1 MLRRE
6 GDALDYRI
14 LGPLEVFDDGEAID
28 IGTPQQRA
36 LLANLLLQANRVVAT
51 EQILEGLWPS
61 DPVGKEATL
70 WVYISRL
77 RSILDPDR
85 EGHRKSS
92 VLVTHDHG
100 YSLVV
105 GPDEVDAHRFEELA
119 QQGSELLRDDP
130 AAAADVLRSAL
141 SLWRGA
147 ALEDFTYDDFAQFD
161 ASRLED
167 LRLTALEDRLEADIR
182 GGNHR
187 KAVGELD
194 QLVTKHPHRERFVG
208 QQMIALYRS
217 GRPADA
223 LRSME
228 RHCKTIGEE
237 LGIEPS
243 PELRR
248 IEEQVLLHDQ
258 RLAEPPSGREGLVS
272 DVNPF
277 IGLHAFTEDDADRFF
292 GRDPLVEELVDRI
305 TAGHRLLALVGAS
318 GSGKSSVLH
327 AGLVP
332 AVRRGLAG
340 EDHNWLIATMVPGSH
355 PFREAEAALAGAAP
369 DSSGE
374 FVELLGDSE
383 DGLLRASI
391 GLLADSERLLLVID
405 QFEELFTLGTLRVE
419 RDCFVRNL
427 EVVLDD
433 PSGRVVVALG
443 LRADFYG
450 HPLEY
455 AAFAQMLADGI
466 ANVVPLTTDELAS
479 AAEKPAAH
487 AGTTLERPLLV
498 QLLSDVAGEA
508 GGLPLF
514 QYTLTELFDQREGA
528 ILTLDAYEDMGG
540 VSGAIARRAEDLFL
554 ALDVD
559 ERDAVKQLF
568 LRLVTT
574 TEHGAWGRRRV
585 SAGEITT
592 ISSDLV
598 PLQTVVERF
607 ASHRLLTLDLDPVSG
622 SPAVE
627 VAHEALL
634 HQWPRLR
641 RWIEAG
647 QKDVLAHARL
657 EIALREWEASGG
669 QTDYLLSGRRLT
681 DYEGWAALSTLRL
694 SRIEERFLEESIHQ
708 REAERVAE
716 QERLAREVKL
726 DLTAKRRLWALA
738 ALGLPVIA
746 GLAASVLFIS
756 SSAAPTIA
764 VVHGAAGDLGISD
777 MMIAGVGDVERA
789 RDIEVDLVEPLVD
802 AEEDLRRLAEAG
814 TDLIIV
820 TSEFDVEVDAIAQ
833 DYPDVHWVA
842 IDPAAVH
849 LDQTNVSEM
858 HFEVEDSAFMAGA
871 AAALSTGSGKVGFI
885 GGYQTFR
892 SERSR
897 NGFERGAFWINPEIE
912 VVSMFLGPVVDPGI
926 RAELSDDLAYDLA
939 RSMYASGVDL
949 IFHDTGSAGTGVIE
963 AAVDWSGTNDQVWT
977 IGSDADEYL
986 TLPATTRG
994 VVLSSTIKRFDTAVE
1009 LAIDGFLDSDL
1020 PAGDT
1025 LLGLADNGVGL
1036 SRSGGQLAAID
1047 GLLTNLEGDLEF
1059 EHITVSPHA
1068 ARPPVWQRPADVSI
1082 ELSQMNGVCT
1092 IDRITIAGVAMPNG
1106 DIGEVLPVT
1115 RDSVVEIHLS
1125 NEGSDIAGLV
1135 LSTIPVGT
1143 TVADLTEEA
1152 RSAAGPAES
1161 LERIQALTTAQLGGR
1176 TAVAAV
1182 VSESPLAINCVRG
1195 VPSLDSTYSYP
1206 LIVIPS

>member
-1 MLRRE
+1 M
-6 GDALDYRI
+6 DYRI
-14 LGPLEVFDDGEAID
+14 LGPLEVLDDGEAID

-51 EQILEGLWPS
+51 ERILEGLWPR
-61 DPVGKEATL
+61 DPAGKEATL

-85 EGHRKSS
+85 EGDRKSS

-105 GPDEVDAHRFEELA
+105 GPDEIDAHRFEELA
-119 QQGSELLRDDP
+119 QQGSDLLREDP

-141 SLWRGA
+141 DLWRGE
-147 ALEDFTYDDFAQFD
+147 ALEDFAYDDFAQFD
-161 ASRLED
+161 VARLED
-167 LRLTALEDRLEADIR
+167 LRLTALEDRIEADIR

-187 KAVGELD
+187 TAVGELD
-194 QLVTKHPHRERFVG
+194 QLVIEHPHRERFVG

-223 LRSME
+223 LRTME
-228 RHCKTIGEE
+228 RHRKAIGEE

-248 IEEQVLLHDQ
+248 IEEQVLLHDRRMAAPLSDGQ
-258 RLAEPPSGREGLVS
+258 GLVNE
-272 DVNPF
+272 VNPF
-277 IGLHAFTEDDADRFF
+277 IGLHAFTEGDLDRFF
-292 GRDPLVEELVDRI
+292 GRDRLVEDLVCRI
-305 TAGHRLLALVGAS
+305 AAGHRLLALVGAS

-332 AVRRGLAG
+332 AVRRGHAG
-340 EDHNWLIATMVPGSH
+340 ESHDWLIAKMVPGSR
-355 PFREAEAALAGAAP
+355 PFRETEAALAGAAP
-369 DSSGE
+369 DPPDDLGD
-374 FVELLGDSE
+374 LLGDPE
-383 DGLLRASI
+383 DGLLRASMR
-391 GLLADSERLLLVID
+391 LLAGSQRLLLVID
-405 QFEELFTLGTLRVE
+405 QFEELFTLGTPQLE
-419 RDCFVRNL
+419 RNRFIRNL

-455 AAFAQMLADGI
+455 PTFAQMLADGI
-466 ANVVPLTTDELAS
+466 ANVVPLTPEELELA
-479 AAEKPAAH
+479 AERPAAD

-498 QLLSDVAGEA
+498 QLLSDVAGQA

-514 QYTLTELFDQREGA
+514 QYTLTELFDRREGA
-528 ILTLDAYEDMGG
+528 ILTLDAYEEMGG
-540 VSGAIARRAEDLFL
+540 VTGAIARRAEDLFL

-574 TEHGAWGRRRV
+574 AEHGAWGRRRV
-585 SAGEITT
+585 SAGEMTT

-607 ASHRLLTLDLDPVSG
+607 ASHRLLTLDRDPVSG

-627 VAHEALL
+627 LAHEALL
-634 HQWPRLR
+634 QQWPRLR
-641 RWIEAG
+641 RWIDAG

-657 EIALREWEASGG
+657 DIALREWEASGG
-669 QTDYLLSGRRLT
+669 QGDYLLSGQRLT
-681 DYEGWAALSTLRL
+681 DYEEWAALSTLRL
-694 SRIEERFLEESIHQ
+694 NSAEERFLQESILA
-708 REAERVAE
+708 RESELLAE
-716 QERLAREVKL
+716 QDRLAREVKL
-726 DLTAKRRLWALA
+726 DRTAKRRLW
-738 ALGLPVIA
+738 
-746 GLAASVLFIS
+746 GLAAMALSVVAGLVAS
-756 SSAAPTIA
+756 LLLLNGSAAPAIA

-777 MMIAGVGDVERA
+777 MMIAGVGDAERA
-789 RDIEVDLVEPLVD
+789 RDVEVDLVEPLVD

-814 TDLIIV
+814 TDLIVV
-820 TSEFDVEVDAIAQ
+820 TSEFDLEVDSIAR

-842 IDPAAVH
+842 VDPAAVH
-849 LDQTNVSEM
+849 LDQPNVSEM
-858 HFEVEDSAFMAGA
+858 HFEVEDSAFLAGA
-871 AAALSTGSGKVGFI
+871 AAALSTRTDKVGFI
-885 GGYQTFR
+885 AGYQTFR

-897 NGFERGAFWINPEIE
+897 NGFERGAIWINPDIE
-912 VVSMFLGPVVDPGI
+912 VLSMFLGPVVDPGVK
-926 RAELSDDLAYDLA
+926 AEMSDDLAYDLA
-939 RSMYASGVDL
+939 RSMYADGVDI
-949 IFHDTGSAGTGVIE
+949 IFHDAGFAGTGVIK
-963 AAVDWSGTNDQVWT
+963 AAVEWSGTDDQVWT

-986 TLPATTRG
+986 TLPAGDRG

-1009 LAIDGFLDSDL
+1009 LAIDGFLDGDL

-1025 LLGLADNGVGL
+1025 LLGLADEGVGL

-1047 GLLTNLEGDLEF
+1047 GLLTNLEGDLESG
-1059 EHITVSPHA
+1059 HITVSAHA
-1068 ARPPVWQRPADVSI
+1068 VRPPAWQRPADVRI
-1082 ELSQMNGVCT
+1082 ELSQADGACAV
-1092 IDRITIAGVAMPNG
+1092 DRITIAGVAMANG
-1106 DIGEVLPVT
+1106 DIGEVLPVA
-1115 RDSVVEIHLS
+1115 RDSVVEIHLI

-1135 LSTIPVGT
+1135 LSAIAVGT
-1143 TVADLTEEA
+1143 TVADLDEEV

-1161 LERIQALTTAQLGGR
+1161 LGRIQALTTAQLGGR
-1176 TAVAAV
+1176 TAAAAV
-1182 VSESPLAINCVRG
+1182 VSESPLAINCVLG
-1195 VPSLDSTYSYP
+1195 VPSLDSAYSFP
-1206 LIVIPS
+1206 LIVSPS